1 MKKIIF
7 SFFLLY
13 TLVFGQPN
21 NQRPS
26 FIPKLPFE
34 SEIISIP
41 RVDGNFSVYFTYKM
55 PYKLLVFERVDETF
69 NAGFRVVV
77 EISDENSNLVTR
89 DIKDSKFSV
98 QYFESTNDQMLFLQ
112 EYLTFKLKPSEY
124 KITAVI
130 SDLNSTG
137 ELPIKPIKITLG
149 ENENK
154 KAQHPLIIRE
164 QEIICSDNKAFLL
177 ANSGGNIPFSSDNY
191 HLIIPVSDTSVK
203 ELNILIENNNET
215 VFSGKVNES
224 YIIPIGIT
232 MCENNLA
239 VTVDTANIL
248 FRNFV
253 FRNVNAKLR
262 EGKVVLKIMNEEY
275 EIDEEYES
283 QVIWLNKPFS
293 LLDPE
298 KAIEFLDYI
307 ESDSIVSLLLDEDES
322 DYPKILDDYWM
333 KFDPTPETS
342 YNEIMFEYY
351 NRIDYALKEF
361 RAISNSN
368 GAKTDRGMIYIKF
381 GKAEKIERLSNPEG
395 QIIET
400 WTYLKPERKFSFVDK
415 KGTGN
420 FTLIEEK

>member
-1 MKKIIF
+1 
-7 SFFLLY
+7 
-13 TLVFGQPN
+13 
-21 NQRPS
+21 
-26 FIPKLPFE
+26 
-34 SEIISIP
+34 
-41 RVDGNFSVYFTYKM
+41 M
-55 PYKLLVFERVDETF
+55 PYKLLVFERMDDTF
-69 NAGFRVVV
+69 DAGIRVVV
-77 EISDENSNLVTR
+77 EITDENTNLVIR
-89 DIKDSKFSV
+89 DIKDSKISV
-98 QYFESTNDQMLFLQ
+98 GDFESTNDHMLFLQ
-112 EYLTFKLKPSEY
+112 DYLTFKVKPGDY
-124 KITAVI
+124 KVATVI

-137 ELPIKPIKITLG
+137 ELPIKPVKMTLSEK
-149 ENENK
+149 ENR
-154 KAQHPLIIRE
+154 KAQHPLIIRA

-191 HLIIPVSDTSVK
+191 HLIIPVSDTLVK
-203 ELNILIENNNET
+203 ELNLSIENNYET

-239 VTVDTANIL
+239 VTIDTANIL

-253 FRNVNAKLR
+253 LRNVNAKLV
-262 EGKVVLKIMNEEY
+262 EGKVILKILNEEY

-283 QVIWLNKPFS
+283 QVIWFNKPFS

-307 ESDSIVSLLLDEDES
+307 ESDSVVSLLLDEDES
-322 DYPKILDDYWM
+322 DYPKILNDYWK

-351 NRIDYALKEF
+351 SRVDYALREF
-361 RAISNSN
+361 RGISNSN

-381 GKAEKIERLSNPEG
+381 GKPEKIERLSNPEG

-420 FTLIEEK
+420 FTLIEDK